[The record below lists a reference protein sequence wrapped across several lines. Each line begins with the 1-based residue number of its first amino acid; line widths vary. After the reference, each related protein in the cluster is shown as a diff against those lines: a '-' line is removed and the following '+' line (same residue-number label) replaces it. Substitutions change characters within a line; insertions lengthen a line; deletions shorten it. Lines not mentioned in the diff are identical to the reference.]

1 MCFQATKAKTFS
13 LSGQLQRRG
22 TRKGSEQDVRST
34 AYMASSSL
42 PSTSS
47 GQELNMKSIVTHTQM
62 AFVGNN
68 NNNNNNLHQSAGGEP
83 EMKFLDTHQL
93 KIKFIGTSQTIDVC
107 RLLTTTSLRQ
117 EVANPEINCSTHN
130 QYLSTFKLLNYKLI
144 FSWMETCQL
153 QWIPPNSGQ
162 ILNSCVR
169 KGALIRLQ
177 ILKCVLCNL

>member
-1 MCFQATKAKTFS
+1 MFSSNKTFS

-47 GQELNMKSIVTHTQM
+47 GREPKMKLIVTHTQM
-62 AFVGNN
+62 AFVGNNNNNNINN

-93 KIKFIGTSQTIDVC
+93 KIRFIGT
-107 RLLTTTSLRQ
+107 L
-117 EVANPEINCSTHN
+117 
-130 QYLSTFKLLNYKLI
+130 
-144 FSWMETCQL
+144 
-153 QWIPPNSGQ
+153 
-162 ILNSCVR
+162 
-169 KGALIRLQ
+169 
-177 ILKCVLCNL
+177 